1 MNTLWTQLAA
11 RAGLSPTQQ
20 QHDLFNRYIDLLLA
34 GNERMNLTRI
44 TDRESAEIAHIGDAL
59 TVLPYLPPTAAPR
72 IADVGSGG
80 GVPGIPLAIARPDAH
95 VVLIESTQKKA
106 RFLTECVQALGLSIM
121 SVLGRRVEDVGHDPA
136 YRETFDAAACRAVA
150 TLDWLCEWCL
160 PLVKKGG
167 KLLAMKGPKAAEE
180 LPQAEHAI
188 ALVGGGSPDVH
199 PVELPGTHS
208 HVIVEITKAH
218 KTPKAYP
225 RPATV
230 AKGKSL

>member
-1 MNTLWTQLAA
+1 MNELWIELAA
-11 RAGLSPTQQ
+11 RANLPLTAQ
-20 QHDLFNRYIDLLLA
+20 QHDLLNRYIDLLFA

-44 TDRESAEIAHIGDAL
+44 TDRESAEIAHVGDAL
-59 TVLPYLPPTAAPR
+59 TVLPYLPPTAGTR

-80 GVPGIPLAIARPDAH
+80 GVPGIPVAIARPDSQ
-95 VVLIESTQKKA
+95 VVLIESTKKKGK
-106 RFLTECVQALGLSIM
+106 FLEECVQSLGLANV
-121 SVLGRRVEDVGHDPA
+121 SVIAERVEDVGQNPQF
-136 YRETFDAAACRAVA
+136 RESFDVATCRAVA

-167 KLLAMKGPKAAEE
+167 KLLAMKGAKAAEE
-180 LPQAEHAI
+180 LPLAEHAI
-188 ALVGGGSPDVH
+188 ALVGGSRPDVH

-208 HVIVEITKAH
+208 HVIVEIMKAH

-225 RPATV
+225 RPATI